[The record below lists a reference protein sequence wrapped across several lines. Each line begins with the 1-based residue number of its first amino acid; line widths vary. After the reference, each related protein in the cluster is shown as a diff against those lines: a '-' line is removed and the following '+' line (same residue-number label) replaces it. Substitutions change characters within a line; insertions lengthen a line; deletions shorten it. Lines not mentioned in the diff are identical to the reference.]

1 MLTRWINILIT
12 KRYSVYILGV
22 VVFFI
27 VACGYMGR
35 NVVTVTEVNDN
46 PVIEVKDKPSSLLK
60 KDELLKLQEIKKNI
74 SEKDESRNI
83 KILLEKTPTFTVAEY
98 LAQYPNSKENN
109 IVDYRVGGY
118 DVLSITVYGEK
129 DLSLESVRVSADG
142 FISFPLIGQ
151 VRVADLTP
159 LEIEQLVAKKLS
171 EGQFILNAHVSAL
184 VTKYESRKVSVLGA
198 VKNPGSYPIQAR
210 ERALNA
216 ISLAGGIDIGQE
228 EKQEAKIIRTLNYG
242 EKNESK
248 IVINIDLQ
256 GLLRGTDQ
264 ISNIFLVD
272 QDMLYI
278 PKADYFYIIGQ
289 VSKPGSYAFNK
300 KDITIVEAISM
311 AGGFTRIAAT
321 NKVRIVRIENGME
334 KIYDVDVNAITK
346 GGKIH
351 QAVAVKPNDF
361 IVIPESFF

>member
-1 MLTRWINILIT
+1 MRGNI
-12 KRYSVYILGV
+12 
-22 VVFFI
+22 
-27 VACGYMGR
+27 
-35 NVVTVTEVNDN
+35 VTVTEVNKE
-46 PVIEVKDKPSSLLK
+46 PVREVKDKPSSLLTQS
-60 KDELLKLQEIKKNI
+60 ELVKLQEIKKNI
-74 SEKDESRNI
+74 VEKAVSSDIKNI
-83 KILLEKTPTFTVAEY
+83 LEKTKTFRVAEY
-98 LAQYPNSKENN
+98 LAQYPNAKENN
-109 IVDYRVGGY
+109 ILDYKIGGY
-118 DVLSITVYGEK
+118 DILSITVYGEQ
-129 DLSLESVRVSADG
+129 DLSTESIRVSADG

-151 VRVADLTP
+151 IRVADLTP
-159 LEIEQLVAKKLS
+159 SEIEKLIAQKLA
-171 EGQFILNAHVSAL
+171 EGQFVLNAHVSVM

-210 ERALNA
+210 ERVLDA
-216 ISLAGGIDIGQE
+216 ISMAGGIDVGQE
-228 EKQEAKIIRTLNYG
+228 EKQEAKVIRALNYG
-242 EKNESK
+242 KESESK
-248 IVINIDLQ
+248 IVIDIDLQ

-264 ISNIFLVD
+264 ISNIFLMD

-289 VSKPGSYAFNK
+289 VSKPGSYAINK

-334 KIYDVDVNAITK
+334 KIYDVDVDAITK
-346 GGKIH
+346 AGKIH